1 MGVGDNIRALR
12 TREHLSQAEL
22 AKRLSVT
29 KETVSRWETSKSF
42 IRKAHLEKFIEVFG
56 VTADDV
62 LSEGLGF
69 ASEPSVARDPSSG
82 AGPNDVMQLP
92 YPVYKVERSGN
103 GTTLRCSSEAYAPL
117 DVAQRHP
124 VGIFVR
130 MDCREMTRLY
140 PAGSLLLVDQKLR
153 PWNGCTV
160 VAYLDNATVVIRRY
174 LAGNNTIMLSS
185 WTYDAPAPD
194 LMIDRRRVRIVGVVV
209 WYQADHDLGA

>member
-103 GTTLRCSSEAYAPL
+103 GTTLRRQARRTPRLTSLNGIPSGYSCAWT
-117 DVAQRHP
+117 
-124 VGIFVR
+124 VG
-130 MDCREMTRLY
+130 
-140 PAGSLLLVDQKLR
+140 K
-153 PWNGCTV
+153 
-160 VAYLDNATVVIRRY
+160 
-174 LAGNNTIMLSS
+174 
-185 WTYDAPAPD
+185 
-194 LMIDRRRVRIVGVVV
+194 
-209 WYQADHDLGA
+209 

>member
-69 ASEPSVARDPSSG
+69 ASEPFRRARSLVRRGPERRHAAPVSRVQGG
-82 AGPNDVMQLP
+82 A
-92 YPVYKVERSGN
+92 
-103 GTTLRCSSEAYAPL
+103 LR
-117 DVAQRHP
+117 QRHHAA
-124 VGIFVR
+124 VLKRGVR
-130 MDCREMTRLY
+130 
-140 PAGSLLLVDQKLR
+140 PA
-153 PWNGCTV
+153 
-160 VAYLDNATVVIRRY
+160 
-174 LAGNNTIMLSS
+174 
-185 WTYDAPAPD
+185 
-194 LMIDRRRVRIVGVVV
+194 
-209 WYQADHDLGA
+209 